1 MPGNT
6 DSGTVKRRDLRNA
19 VSAYHHP
26 AGAGG
31 EKLGPTTKVLGH
43 VNSAVQHPHNTT
55 NMMCNTT
62 QPPADVNT
70 AHIIPHS
77 ATGSGTGV
85 EQNRNREFPSV
96 TRPSGLT
103 RNRFTLEQY
112 CQQGHILHFLS
123 KGSQCFLKMK
133 MPSVVSTNT
142 IC

>member
-55 NMMCNTT
+55 TNMMCNTT

-70 AHIIPHS
+70 AQPTADVNTTQPTADVNTAHIIPHS
-77 ATGSGTGV
+77 ATGRQWYRCGT
-85 EQNRNREFPSV
+85 
-96 TRPSGLT
+96 
-103 RNRFTLEQY
+103 
-112 CQQGHILHFLS
+112 
-123 KGSQCFLKMK
+123 K
-133 MPSVVSTNT
+133 
-142 IC
+142 